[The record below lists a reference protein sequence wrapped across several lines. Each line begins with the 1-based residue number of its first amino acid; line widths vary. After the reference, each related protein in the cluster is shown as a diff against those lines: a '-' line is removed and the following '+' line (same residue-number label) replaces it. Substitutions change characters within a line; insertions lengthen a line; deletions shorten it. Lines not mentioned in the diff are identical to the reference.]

1 MKNRRRAA
9 FTLLEIMIVVVIIGL
24 IATLVIARVM
34 GRGEDAKV
42 RVTKAMMSTV
52 SQQIDLFKLDHN
64 RYPEALE
71 DLITAPSY
79 VKPEKYPPQGY
90 LKEYPTDGWE
100 AKLIYRRGSGTGKPY
115 ELVSYGADGQQGGE
129 GTDADIV
136 E

>member
-1 MKNRRRAA
+1 MSHRRRAA

-34 GRGEDAKV
+34 GRSDEAKIK
-42 RVTKAMMSTV
+42 VTKAMMTTV
-52 SQQIDLFKLDHN
+52 SQQVDLFKLDHG
-64 RYPEALE
+64 RYPDALE
-71 DLITAPSY
+71 DLVTMPSY

-90 LKEYPTDGWE
+90 LKQYPTDGWE

-115 ELVSYGADGQQGGE
+115 ELISYGADGREGGE
-129 GTDADIV
+129 GVDADIV